1 MECPDQHFPRVSI
14 VSLLPCLLI
23 IDLSKELWPTTV
35 SACVVYCTV
44 FVFVSKYHGIR
55 ADGFGCRAALYA
67 VDRSVSRLFWQWM
80 SENTDVDAV
89 AVKYGA

>member
-1 MECPDQHFPRVSI
+1 MVHDQ
-14 VSLLPCLLI
+14 CLLVW
-23 IDLSKELWPTTV
+23 STAP
-35 SACVVYCTV
+35 V

-55 ADGFGCRAALYA
+55 ADGFGCSAAALYA

-89 AVKYGA
+89 AVKYGAWLRGSICTG